1 MGTVFFIGKSG
12 SQSWDCSSDFDGMAV
27 DNRGDS
33 IVGID
38 VSQKNQTPILEKS
51 SLALSGDCDLWI
63 HYPWGLFILFSP
75 PCPSR
80 GSLYHCDPSPDSD
93 LRDLDSIW
101 F

>member
-1 MGTVFFIGKSG
+1 MGTIFFIGKSC

-33 IVGID
+33 IDGID

-63 HYPWGLFILFSP
+63 HYPWGLFILCST

-80 GSLYHCDPSPDSD
+80 GSLHHCDSSPDSD